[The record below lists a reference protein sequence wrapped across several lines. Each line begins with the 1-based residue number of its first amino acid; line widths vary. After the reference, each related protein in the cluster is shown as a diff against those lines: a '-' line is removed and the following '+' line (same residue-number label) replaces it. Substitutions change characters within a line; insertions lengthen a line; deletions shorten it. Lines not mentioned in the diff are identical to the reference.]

1 MSEILDLIHINTIIS
16 SAIIYLFIIVGLR
29 LLGKT
34 ELGQLTVADLVFIM
48 LISEVV
54 GDVMR
59 ASDDSLLS
67 GIIGASTI
75 MILNKVL
82 QWATYRSKKLS
93 RLMEGTPAVLIRHG
107 KMNMKEMKRNKI
119 TREDLEQEGRQNGIG
134 DISTIA
140 LAILEVDGKISI
152 LPDDKIKTETKIEE

>member
-1 MSEILDLIHINTIIS
+1 MWETIHLSTVLN

-29 LLGKT
+29 LLGKK
-34 ELGQLTVADLVFIM
+34 ELGQLSVADLVFIM

-67 GIIGASTI
+67 GLIGASTI
-75 MILNKVL
+75 MILNKL
-82 QWATYRSKKLS
+82 IEWGTYRYKKFS
-93 RLMEGTPAVLIRHG
+93 QFMEGKPVILIRHG
-107 KMNMKEMKRNKI
+107 VLNKGEMKKNKI
-119 TREDLEQEGRQNGIG
+119 TISDMEQKGRENGIG

-152 LPDDKIKTETKIEE
+152 LSDDKIKTETKIEE

>member
-1 MSEILDLIHINTIIS
+1 MLDFLHIDTIIS
-16 SAIIYLFIIVGLR
+16 SAVIYIFIIVGLR

-67 GIIGASTI
+67 GLIGATTI
-75 MILNKVL
+75 IVLNKAL
-82 QWATYRSKKLS
+82 KWGTYKSKKFS
-93 RLMEGTPAVLIRHG
+93 RFMEGTPAILIRNG
-107 KMNMKEMKRNKI
+107 VLNKKEMRKNKI
-119 TREDLEQEGRQNGIG
+119 TIEDLEQEGRENGVG

-152 LPDDKIKTETKIEE
+152 LSDDNIKTETKINE